1 MQKEAGKQDFLQ
13 KVRAI
18 VIPES
23 VEKGLNG
30 LFLSVKLVING
41 VTASPKFFWAT
52 KPRTI
57 EGEDGMLHTVDMA
70 ERVKNKIR
78 QLMKDYPGATIVAKL
93 GRTNGIFQWGEKFKN
108 VTDSVLM
115 TDDSQLLTLLDDRRI
130 GISDETSI

>member
-1 MQKEAGKQDFLQ
+1 LQ
-13 KVRAI
+13 KVKAI

-23 VEKGLNG
+23 IEKGLNG
-30 LFLSVKLVING
+30 LFLSVKLAING

-52 KPRTI
+52 KSRTI
-57 EGEDGMLHTVDMA
+57 EDEDGTLHTVDMA

-115 TDDSQLLTLLDDRRI
+115 SDD
-130 GISDETSI
+130 

>member
-13 KVRAI
+13 KVRAVI
-18 VIPES
+18 IPES
-23 VEKGLNG
+23 IEKGLNG
-30 LFLSVKLVING
+30 LFLSVKLAING

-57 EGEDGMLHTVDMA
+57 EDEGGELHTVDMA

-108 VTDSVLM
+108 VTDSILM